1 MLAAMGAVRD
11 ELERNTERRL
21 ANEVAAQVNA
31 QALAENVLVIGV
43 DGVNLSRV
51 LTNPAMVNFWNLMG
65 DATTA
70 PASIVGHT
78 TISNPSW
85 TAILTGVW
93 GERTGVINNV
103 FTPWTYDKWPTVFD
117 LIEGQ
122 SAAVQT
128 TSIANWN
135 VISAIADAGNGGAD
149 VVVNVDQVPGDTDW
163 LLTDDAVGAATVAA
177 INGANLADP
186 NFVFSY
192 FVGVDENGHL
202 YGGASDQY
210 RIALENFDENL
221 GAILT
226 AIDNSDEEWTI
237 LMVTDHGHQPQKGFG
252 HGFQSPDE
260 TSTFVLARN
269 GGLFTP
275 GAMNLQYEIVDVTPT
290 VLALFGLDTPGDL
303 DGESL
308 MDQGGT
314 AVPVGDDPD
323 EALREALQD
332 AIDNYGYPD
341 IGTQIALGA
350 RTVFGAIPYYVDGLT
365 DTVTSGLQAVAEM
378 DIFLVSLLAEVAIA
392 PVQLLGDVLYVATN
406 IVAQI
411 VARLTGVTGAS
422 IFPLWPPAPPPSEFT
437 PQDPADARIG
447 SVCGARSAAVLL
459 CSPDSV
465 AV

>member
-1 MLAAMGAVRD
+1 M
-11 ELERNTERRL
+11 
-21 ANEVAAQVNA
+21 
-31 QALAENVLVIGV
+31 
-43 DGVNLSRV
+43 
-51 LTNPAMVNFWNLMG
+51 
-65 DATTA
+65 
-70 PASIVGHT
+70 
-78 TISNPSW
+78 
-85 TAILTGVW
+85 
-93 GERTGVINNV
+93 

-290 VLALFGLDTPGDL
+290 VLALFGLDTPAIW
-303 DGESL
+303 
-308 MDQGGT
+308 T
-314 AVPVGDDPD
+314 ANP
-323 EALREALQD
+323 
-332 AIDNYGYPD
+332 
-341 IGTQIALGA
+341 
-350 RTVFGAIPYYVDGLT
+350 
-365 DTVTSGLQAVAEM
+365 
-378 DIFLVSLLAEVAIA
+378 
-392 PVQLLGDVLYVATN
+392 
-406 IVAQI
+406 
-411 VARLTGVTGAS
+411 
-422 IFPLWPPAPPPSEFT
+422 
-437 PQDPADARIG
+437 
-447 SVCGARSAAVLL
+447 
-459 CSPDSV
+459 
-465 AV
+465 